1 MKKEII
7 YNVSN
12 DVVSIIKKWENWL
25 IDEKRFSKNTV
36 SSYKRD
42 LAQFCDFLAGH
53 FGTQANCK
61 KLEKLKLR
69 DIRSYMSYQT
79 SKGLSRSSLSRK
91 VSSVKSFFRW
101 MSKNDIMENSAIS
114 SITNPKIPKTLP
126 RAVEVSDAFNIIEKV
141 KEFSNKSW
149 IAKRDGAIFTLLY
162 GCGLR
167 ISEALN
173 LNLSDYKKNKHLRIM
188 GKGNKERIV
197 PMLPAIGNA
206 IDEYLADCPYKIK
219 GDDALFLG
227 ARGDRLSARVVQ
239 RQMEKV
245 RFALNLPDDLT
256 PHALRHS
263 YATHLLINGGD
274 LRTIQE
280 LLGHSSLA
288 TTQKY
293 TKVDLEQIRKDYLRL
308 FPH

>member
-7 YNVSN
+7 YNVNN
-12 DVVSIIKKWENWL
+12 DVNSIIKKWESWL
-25 IDEKRFSKNTV
+25 IDEKRFSDNTV
-36 SSYKRD
+36 SSYQRD
-42 LAQFCDFLAGH
+42 LSQFFDFLVEH
-53 FGTQANCK
+53 FGNSIGIK
-61 KLEKLKLR
+61 RLENLKLR

-79 SKGLSRSSLSRK
+79 NKGISRSSLSRK
-91 VSSVKSFFRW
+91 VSSVKNFFRW
-101 MSKNDIMENSAIS
+101 MSKNDILENSAILS
-114 SITNPKIPKTLP
+114 VTNPKIPKTLP
-126 RAVEVSDAFNIIEKV
+126 RAVEISDAFNIIDKV
-141 KEFSNKSW
+141 KEFANKSW
-149 IAKRDGAIFTLLY
+149 IAKRDAAIFTLLY

-167 ISEALN
+167 ISEALG
-173 LNLSDYKKNKHLRIM
+173 LNLADYNKQKTLRIL

-197 PMLPAIGNA
+197 PMLPQVSDAIN
-206 IDEYLADCPYKIK
+206 EYLADCPYKIK
-219 GDDALFLG
+219 QNEALFLG
-227 ARGDRLSARVVQ
+227 ARGERLSPRVVQ

-245 RFALNLPDDLT
+245 RFALNLPDNLT

-280 LLGHSSLA
+280 LLGHSSLS

-308 FPH
+308 FS

>member
-7 YNVSN
+7 YNVNN
-12 DVVSIIKKWENWL
+12 DVISIIKKWEDWL
-25 IDEKRFSKNTV
+25 IHEKRFSENTI

-42 LAQFCDFLAGH
+42 LSQFCDFLTDH
-53 FGTQANCK
+53 FGGQANLK

-69 DIRSYMSYQT
+69 DIRSFMSNQT
-79 SKGLSRSSLSRK
+79 AKGLSRSSLSRK

-101 MSKNDIMENSAIS
+101 MSKNDIIENSAILS
-114 SITNPKIPKTLP
+114 VTNPKIPKTLP
-126 RAVEVSDAFNIIEKV
+126 RAVEVDDAFNIIEKV
-141 KEFSNKSW
+141 KEFSTKSW
-149 IAKRDGAIFTLLY
+149 IAKRDAAIFTLLY

-167 ISEALN
+167 ISEALKLN
-173 LNLSDYKKNKHLRIM
+173 LNDYKKEKHLRIL

-197 PMLPAIGNA
+197 PMLPQISEA
-206 IDEYLADCPYKIK
+206 IDEYLLDCPYKIK
-219 GDDALFLG
+219 AGEALFLG

-280 LLGHSSLA
+280 LLGHSSLS

-293 TKVDLEQIRKDYLRL
+293 TKVDLEAIKKDYQKL
-308 FPH
+308 FS